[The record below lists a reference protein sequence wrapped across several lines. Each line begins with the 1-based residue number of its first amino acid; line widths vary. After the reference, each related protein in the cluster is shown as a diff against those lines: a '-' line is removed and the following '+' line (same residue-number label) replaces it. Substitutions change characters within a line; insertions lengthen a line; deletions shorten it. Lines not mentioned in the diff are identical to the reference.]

1 MFVRCYPLSLVRSTH
16 HFALQAIDA
25 LVLEGGF
32 YGDLLLPTRRPSD
45 RAPILN
51 ATSTLDELVYFCTS
65 WVR

>member
-1 MFVRCYPLSLVRSTH
+1 MLH
-16 HFALQAIDA
+16 K
-25 LVLEGGF
+25 VLEGGF